1 MHDLF
6 VDEGVCL
13 WSVGVCV
20 CGMGFVAVTC
30 GALSANLRV
39 TMEKEGSVF
48 SVCAIFSQENGMFP
62 FSRLFSFLVFAFY
75 ASFPW

>member
-1 MHDLF
+1 
-6 VDEGVCL
+6 
-13 WSVGVCV
+13 VGV
-20 CGMGFVAVTC
+20 CGMGFLAVTC

-39 TMEKEGSVF
+39 TTEKEGSVF
-48 SVCAIFSQENGMFP
+48 SVCAIFSQENGMFL